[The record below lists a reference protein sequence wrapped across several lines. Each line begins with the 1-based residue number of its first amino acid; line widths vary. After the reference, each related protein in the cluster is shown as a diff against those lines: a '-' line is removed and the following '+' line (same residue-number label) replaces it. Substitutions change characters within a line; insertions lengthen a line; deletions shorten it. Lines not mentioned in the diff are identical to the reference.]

1 MKNIYLF
8 STKNS
13 VINYWKKYINP
24 KYTVVFYTNLSALYS
39 AMEKVKP
46 DIILFDYDGHIS
58 NLEELLIYSQAE
70 EKQIFVMALNSNPVF
85 SQGVLLLRKGVR
97 AFMNSYAKPENLNQA
112 IEAVSKGN
120 IWLYPEFI
128 QVMIKQSLFSD
139 VEQSDI
145 VEDLSPR
152 EREIAE
158 LIALGMSNKEIAKN
172 SKITEQ
178 TVKTHLKTIYEK
190 MHVHTR
196 LELAILI
203 NKIKNSY

>member
-24 KYTVVFYTNLSALYS
+24 KYTVAFYTNLSTLYS

-46 DIILFDYDGHIS
+46 DIVLFDYDGHIS
-58 NLEELLIYSQAE
+58 NLEELLIYSHAE
-70 EKQIFVMALNSNPVF
+70 EKEILVMALNSNPIF
-85 SQGVLLLRKGVR
+85 SQGVQLLRKGVR

-172 SKITEQ
+172 SKITEP

-203 NKIKNSY
+203 NRIKNSY